1 MKKNQKTQEQLFI
14 RVVVE
19 FDSSERTLSC
29 HYVTINCCSDLLG
42 CRDVAFL
49 GHLTRK

>member
-19 FDSSERTLSC
+19 LDSSERTPSR
-29 HYVTINCCSDLLG
+29 HYVAINCCSDLLG
-42 CRDVAFL
+42 CGDIAFL
-49 GHLTRK
+49 SHLTGK